1 MCRIHLTVCPG
12 QTRSRRSFPPV
23 ANRTVMLVVIVCICN
38 IFFIAGCV
46 ADEVHRR
53 TGILAVCSPFSP
65 IIAVDLRESDLGGFV
80 VGRITADSRL
90 QKGGRPVGQ
99 HDFNAGETVT
109 VTWRK
114 SPQGTSILTLLAGP
128 SSVLAPAAGRPAK
141 DQPLI
146 HDNRDFGA
154 LIGKKRRHLVVKK
167 DTLLDIARR
176 YDLGF
181 NEITAL
187 YPQYDPWLPP
197 VGTMLEIPSQWLLPD
212 SKSTGLVVNIPEMRL
227 FVYTGRGGKQSVRT
241 FPIGIGDA
249 DYPTP
254 TGSYRIGEKRI
265 HPTWYIPPSLREKY
279 HRATFPPGPGNPL
292 GDYWMGLEGTLY
304 GIHGTDIPWSV
315 GRMVTHG
322 CIRMYPEDIT
332 ELFPS
337 VKKGTKVQLVYQPV
351 KVALISGRIY
361 IEVHRDVY
369 SLFDNLAAHGYD
381 IIVRKGFAH
390 LVDLEKLLDAIALE
404 NGIPADITLEQ
415 VDRTNRTLQ

>member
-1 MCRIHLTVCPG
+1 MCRLDLTGCPG
-12 QTRSRRSFPPV
+12 WTTGSRRSFLPV
-23 ANRTVMLVVIVCICN
+23 ACRSAMLVVMVGICN
-38 IFFIAGCV
+38 IFIFTAGCG

-53 TGILAVCSPFSP
+53 TGILAVSSRFSP
-65 IIAVDLRESDLGGFV
+65 TIAVDLRESDLGGFV
-80 VGRITADSRL
+80 VGRITAGSRL
-90 QKGGRPVGQ
+90 QRGERPVGL
-99 HDFNAGETVT
+99 HDFKAGEAVT

-114 SPQGTSILTLLAGP
+114 SPQGTSILTLLARENT
-128 SSVLAPAAGRPAK
+128 VLVPTTERPAK
-141 DQPLI
+141 EQPLI

-187 YPQYDPWLPP
+187 YPQHDPWLPP
-197 VGTMLEIPSQWLLPD
+197 VGEVLEIPSQWLLPD
-212 SKSTGLVVNIPEMRL
+212 SKYAGFVVNIPEMRL
-227 FVYTGRGGKQSVRT
+227 FVYSGGTGKQSVRT
-241 FPIGIGDA
+241 FPIGIGDV

-254 TGSYRIGEKRI
+254 TGSYRIGVKRI

-279 HRATFPPGPGNPL
+279 QRATFPPGPDNPL

-315 GRMVTHG
+315 GRLVTHG
-322 CIRMYPEDIT
+322 CIRMYPEDIAQ
-332 ELFPS
+332 LFPS

-361 IEVHRDVY
+361 IEVHRDIY
-369 SLFDNLAAHGYD
+369 SLINNLAAHGYD
-381 IIVRKGFAH
+381 IIVRRGFAR
-390 LVDLEKLLDAIALE
+390 LVDLEKLLDTIALE
-404 NGIPADITLEQ
+404 NGIPTDITMERL
-415 VDRTNRTLQ
+415 D